1 MTKSIFIACLSI
13 LTFSSCSFQ
22 QIDKEAPT
30 INVVKTGQKFRINLP
45 ENHTSGYTWQLPK
58 PEDFDHISYINSVW
72 HGNEKGV
79 DYNFEAMS
87 KGKNTLNFS
96 LIKYKD
102 TSAVKQFIVE
112 VEE

>member
-1 MTKSIFIACLSI
+1 MTKSIFIASALICV
-13 LTFSSCSFQ
+13 FSSCSYH
-22 QIDKEAPT
+22 QIDKEAPA

-45 ENHTSGYTWQLPK
+45 ENHTSGYTWQLSK
-58 PEDFDHISYINSVW
+58 PEGFDHVSYINSVW

-87 KGKNTLNFS
+87 KGKNTLHFS
-96 LIKYKD
+96 LIKYND